1 MITNINFPEGTQV
14 TYQRGSILDQFVD
27 PPSFGLEITNG
38 GGYYEYSSLYSARNF
53 NGALGYC
60 FRYSKCIY
68 KLNHTRNNVPY
79 TFNEGYCYYDV
90 ILDKSINITNATS
103 FLNNAKTPKFMKVS
117 ANITGSSNSN
127 FMSGAQVYYLDWD
140 VDTSTWSTN
149 YIFGHYLRA
158 VNGLFSTAN
167 YNNISYYALTGFTK
181 ADWLRKFTIKD
192 LGTKSSFTSG
202 DFTYWTVWGVNN
214 AAIPDAR
221 QSLIDSLITYSFDR
235 AAAGY
240 SKCTIKLSAN
250 TKALL
255 TEEEIAQITAKG
267 FTIA

>member
-27 PPSFGLEITNG
+27 PPSFNRPIYG
-38 GGYYEYSSLYSARNF
+38 GGYYEFSTIYSARNF
-53 NGALGYC
+53 DGWLDYC
-60 FRYSKCIY
+60 FRHSNCIH
-68 KLNHTRNNVPY
+68 KLTNTKNNIQY
-79 TFNEGYCYYDV
+79 TFNEGSCLYDV
-90 ILDKSINITNATS
+90 IFDKSVNITSSAA
-103 FLNNAKTPKFMKVS
+103 FLNNAETAKFMKIS

-149 YIFGHYLRA
+149 YVFGHYLRA
-158 VNGLFSTAN
+158 VNGLFSTAY

-214 AAIPDAR
+214 AAIIDAK

-240 SKCTIKLSAN
+240 STCTIKLAPA